1 MSGGLGR
8 DHRGQNAGLTIEHTV
23 EPSDAL
29 EQILSQNTQ
38 LKAHLADSRER
49 EERLMLELQQ
59 KETLLT
65 KFRPFQGIVDDPI
78 AKLDVPISDKI
89 MIDELRKRMIQTW
102 GRAGDVD
109 SEGKWVQTAAY
120 SKFTL
125 MVNELLREGLRRFHR
140 VLPRIRLA
148 EGVGPDGQQAKP
160 LQ

>member
-8 DHRGQNAGLTIEHTV
+8 DHRGQNAGLRIEHTV
-23 EPSDAL
+23 DASDAL
-29 EQILSQNTQ
+29 AEILNQNNQ
-38 LKAHLADSRER
+38 LKANLADSLER

-78 AKLDVPISDKI
+78 AKLDVPISDKT

-148 EGVGPDGQQAKP
+148 EGVGPDAQQAKP

>member
-23 EPSDAL
+23 EPSEAL
-29 EQILSQNTQ
+29 EQILSQNTK

-65 KFRPFQGIVDDPI
+65 KLRPFQGIAEDPM
-78 AKLDVPISDKI
+78 AKLDVPISEKVMVDQ
-89 MIDELRKRMIQTW
+89 LRKCMIKLW

-109 SEGKWVQTAAY
+109 SDGKWVQTAAY
-120 SKFTL
+120 SKLTL
-125 MVNELLREGLRRFHR
+125 LVNELLREGLRRFVH
-140 VLPRIRLA
+140 VVPKIRFA
-148 EGVGPDGQQAKP
+148 EGVGTDAEPVKSV
-160 LQ
+160 